1 MSVDLNSTN
10 PDNISASLWSREGLG
25 DGDHQVV
32 GIMSAVNGTVA
43 NIWLD
48 YFE

>member
-1 MSVDLNSTN
+1 MDSTN
-10 PDNISASLWSREGLG
+10 PDNNSTRLWSKEGLG
-25 DGDHQVV
+25 DGDHQVI
-32 GIMSAVNGTVA
+32 GYTAPTEGQAVA